1 MEREVGVGPVI
12 LPRTEGESVQD
23 TLKIRSNAT
32 VIVAAQSAVSG
43 LPGDPGAAV
52 TGLVEEEQSES
63 TGTVLSPKME
73 AVHVS
78 EATKEAKAVTYK
90 NVNPREV
97 WGFGE
102 A

>member
-12 LPRTEGESVQD
+12 LLKTEGESVQE

-32 VIVAAQSAVSG
+32 VIVAAVSG

-52 TGLVEEEQSES
+52 TDLVEEEQSES
-63 TGTVLSPKME
+63 TGTALNPKME

-78 EATKEAKAVTYK
+78 EATREAKAATYR

-97 WGFGE
+97 
-102 A
+102 